1 VELIYARWLGWGT
14 ALALAT
20 LAMTFLLY
28 VLGIGEPL
36 VPPERLPQLW
46 QLPAREFL
54 EHTGA
59 PVGWGWVAHLGWSDY
74 RNLVGV
80 AMLCL
85 VTALCYL
92 RLLIHRGDRVFTAL
106 VLAQVLVLAAA
117 ASGLLAAGH

>member
-1 VELIYARWLGWGT
+1 MELIYARWLGRGT

-20 LAMTFLLY
+20 LATTFLLY

-46 QLPAREFL
+46 QLPAHEFL
-54 EHTGA
+54 ARTGA
-59 PVGWGWVAHLGWSDY
+59 PVGWGWLAHLGWSDY
-74 RNLVGV
+74 RNVVGV

-85 VTALCYL
+85 VTAVCYL
-92 RLLIHRGDRVFTAL
+92 RMLIHQGDRVFTVL
-106 VLAQVLVLAAA
+106 VLSQVLVLAAA